1 MGNQLVGVAPSQIF
15 PVEHYLSDHVELTF
29 DQSLGSTRFFKVARA
44 RTREGLVVVKVFAIH
59 DPSLPLAEHKER
71 ILKIKEQLVSAFNCL
86 PFQRVILTDK
96 AGLLIREYCKYS
108 VYDRMVTRPFLTV
121 LEKKWITF
129 QVLYALHRMH
139 KLGIC
144 HGDIKLENIM
154 VTSWLWVLLTD
165 IASFKPTFLP
175 DDNPADFS
183 YFFDTSRRRL
193 CYVAPERFVK
203 APDPNARF
211 ATVQLLEKAQRNKKS
226 VLKNLYNYNWVTFKQ
241 AHHNLLKS
249 TKIVW
254 RSIIFYECTDYSGD
268 DKNSGLLLSESPCK
282 VGELVPSMDIFSTGC
297 ALVELWNDGTPAL
310 DLPGLL
316 AYRNGEDRP
325 PTMTLP
331 DTCEPELRNLLL
343 SMTERNPKDRR
354 SAELYLDEARGKLF
368 PEYFYSFLQSYML
381 IFSAQPILPADE
393 KITRIYQDIKNIIK
407 IFTQPSNSKNYQDLV
422 DETTESQNVEID
434 ALIKEGFRVMT
445 INVADFEEESDTKTP
460 EIKTLGPDS
469 EGLILITSLVTS
481 CIRGLHHC
489 TSKLHCLEILQLLC
503 ENSSSETIL
512 DRILPYIIYLS
523 HAPEARVR
531 AAAVWCAA
539 RCVSC
544 VRALPPADS
553 NVFPEYVL
561 PELAPRA
568 SDPAL
573 PVRIAYA
580 NNIGECGARRAAC
593 RACARCRRPTATCS
607 RMWCAARCVSCVRAL
622 PPADSNVFPEYVL
635 PELAPRAS
643 DPALPVRIAYAN
655 NIGECGARRAACRA
669 CARCRRPT
677 ATCSRMWCA
686 ARCVSC
692 VRALPPADSNVFP
705 EYVLPELA
713 PRASDPA
720 LPVRIAYANNIGEC
734 GARRAACRACAR
746 CRRPTATC
754 SRSTICPSSR
764 RAPPTPRCP
773 CASRTRTISVSV
785 VRGALRVV
793 RARAAA
799 GRQQRVPG
807 VRSARARAARL
818 RPRAARAH
826 RVREQY
832 RNVFPEYVLPELAPR
847 ASDPAL
853 PVRIAY
859 ANNIGECGARR
870 AACRACARCRRPTS
884 TCSRMWCAAR
894 CVSCVRALPPADS
907 NVFPEY
913 VLPELAPRASD
924 PALPVRIAYANN
936 IGECGARRAACRA
949 CARCR
954 RPTATCS
961 RMWCAAR
968 CVSCVRALPPADSN
982 VFPEYVL
989 PELAPRA
996 SDPALPVRIAY
1007 ANNIGECGARRAA
1020 CRACARCRRPTATC
1034 SRMWC
1039 AARCVSC
1046 VRALPPADSN
1056 VFPEYVLPELAP
1068 RASDPALPVRIA
1080 YANNIGECGARR
1092 AACRACARCRR
1103 PTATC
1108 SRMWCAARCVSCVR
1122 ALPPADSNVFPEY
1135 VLPELAPR
1143 ASDPALPVRIAYA
1156 NNIGECGARRAACR
1170 ACARCR
1176 RPTATCSRMWCAAR
1190 CVSCVRALPPADSN
1204 VFPEYVL
1211 PELAPRASDPA
1222 LPVRIAY
1229 ANNIVWC
1236 AARCVSCVRAL
1247 PPADSNVFPEYVLPE
1262 LAPRA
1267 SDPALPVRIAYANNI
1282 GECGAR
1288 RAACRACARLPPADS
1303 NVFPEYILPELAPR
1317 ASDPALPVRIAYANN
1332 IGECGA
1338 RRAACRACAR
1348 CRRPTATCSRMW
1360 CAARCVSCV
1369 RALPPADSNVFPEY
1383 VLPELAP
1390 RASDPALPVR
1400 IAYANNIGECGARR
1414 AACRACARCRRPTAT
1429 CSRMWC
1435 AARCVSCVRALPP
1448 ADSNVFPEYVLPEL
1462 APRASDPALPVR
1474 IAYANNIG
1482 ECGARR
1488 AACRA
1493 CARCRRPTATCSR
1506 MWCAA
1511 RCVSCVRALPPADS
1525 NVFPE
1530 YDLPELAPRASDP
1543 ALPVRIAYANNIVW
1557 CAARCVSCV
1566 RALPPA
1572 DSNVFPEYVLPELAP
1587 RASDPALPV
1596 RIAYAN
1602 NIAKLA
1608 ETALRF
1614 LDQTQNR
1621 TDKAAANINYETE
1634 LSALHEMVRS
1644 TVSYLLTDSQAVV
1657 KRALVENG
1665 IMKLCVFFGKQKA
1678 NDVIL
1683 SHMVTFLNDK
1693 EEVALRGCFFERV
1706 VGVVAYVGQHA
1717 APILLPLLQQ
1727 GLTDQS
1733 EWIIASALRASSLLA
1748 ALGLLAKQALC
1759 DLLAESAVYLAHP
1772 NLWIRH
1778 EVCGLVSCIAS
1789 LLNPID
1795 VNCKVLPLV
1804 WPHLKHKLIQ
1814 VDRVE
1819 LLLESLSEPIPRKV
1833 LDAVLRHGDV
1843 DRLVQTLRERRS
1855 ARLKVKQGMMP
1866 QYSEM
1871 GQQLKN
1877 LFRRLASDGMT
1888 EHVENQL
1895 LAMSAHLIKIQSSS
1909 TQHITDAPG
1918 RLVLT
1923 GGSISRAA
1931 HLDSETLSQPVD
1943 KIYQP
1948 SVQRR
1953 SHKTSLSQETQ
1964 MNTEWQHMFGQTQDQ
1979 SMKASEQVTQSG
1991 QGTTSVGAAQNSV
2004 NISQPSNS
2012 QMGHSSSYVQYSM
2025 APCRIELR
2033 NLISRMQQ
2041 KFQKSLRTQ
2050 DDNVEASE
2058 DLQPPVTWRPGNQL
2072 LAYLHEHKARVNQLV
2087 RLPTQRGMFASCS
2100 DDGTVRLWD
2109 AARLQGHAYVNKS
2122 KSMYNRSAGPVIS
2135 LAACEGGQSL
2145 VAATQEGSIFVLR
2158 LDSGSSRMSLS
2169 QCRQLERGSDA
2180 CVACASAGGVH
2191 AGVISY
2197 ATLGATIVGW
2207 DLRAPGNAWKLQGDL
2222 KQGVYTCLYANSAG
2236 YLAVG
2241 TSSGA
2246 VCVWDLRFGLPITSV
2261 KHPNSERIRRI
2272 VGFGGSSSRVW
2283 AAGPRDASAWCLE
2296 STQRTHALWPAT
2308 AGAQPLHYNPAS
2320 SHYISTV
2327 YCGTRDGSRF
2337 LISGGSD
2344 LRLRFWDL
2352 QHPDD
2357 SHVLLHAPCDQ
2368 LQSKYKSRII
2378 DGTTVIQESFK
2389 SNPSVPLSTSQQ
2401 EENVYRTVESRTF
2414 YHTAPITDITLVEGN
2429 KCYLVSSSA
2438 DGVINVWK

>member
-553 NVFPEYVL
+553 NVFPEYV
-561 PELAPRA
+561 
-568 SDPAL
+568 
-573 PVRIAYA
+573 
-580 NNIGECGARRAAC
+580 
-593 RACARCRRPTATCS
+593 
-607 RMWCAARCVSCVRAL
+607 
-622 PPADSNVFPEYVL
+622 
-635 PELAPRAS
+635 
-643 DPALPVRIAYAN
+643 
-655 NIGECGARRAACRA
+655 
-669 CARCRRPT
+669 
-677 ATCSRMWCA
+677 
-686 ARCVSC
+686 
-692 VRALPPADSNVFP
+692 
-705 EYVLPELA
+705 
-713 PRASDPA
+713 
-720 LPVRIAYANNIGEC
+720 
-734 GARRAACRACAR
+734 
-746 CRRPTATC
+746 
-754 SRSTICPSSR
+754 
-764 RAPPTPRCP
+764 
-773 CASRTRTISVSV
+773 
-785 VRGALRVV
+785 
-793 RARAAA
+793 
-799 GRQQRVPG
+799 
-807 VRSARARAARL
+807 
-818 RPRAARAH
+818 
-826 RVREQY
+826 
-832 RNVFPEYVLPELAPR
+832 
-847 ASDPAL
+847 
-853 PVRIAY
+853 
-859 ANNIGECGARR
+859 
-870 AACRACARCRRPTS
+870 
-884 TCSRMWCAAR
+884 
-894 CVSCVRALPPADS
+894 
-907 NVFPEY
+907 
-913 VLPELAPRASD
+913 
-924 PALPVRIAYANN
+924 
-936 IGECGARRAACRA
+936 
-949 CARCR
+949 
-954 RPTATCS
+954 
-961 RMWCAAR
+961 
-968 CVSCVRALPPADSN
+968 
-982 VFPEYVL
+982 
-989 PELAPRA
+989 
-996 SDPALPVRIAY
+996 
-1007 ANNIGECGARRAA
+1007 
-1020 CRACARCRRPTATC
+1020 
-1034 SRMWC
+1034 
-1039 AARCVSC
+1039 
-1046 VRALPPADSN
+1046 
-1056 VFPEYVLPELAP
+1056 
-1068 RASDPALPVRIA
+1068 
-1080 YANNIGECGARR
+1080 
-1092 AACRACARCRR
+1092 
-1103 PTATC
+1103 
-1108 SRMWCAARCVSCVR
+1108 
-1122 ALPPADSNVFPEY
+1122 
-1135 VLPELAPR
+1135 
-1143 ASDPALPVRIAYA
+1143 
-1156 NNIGECGARRAACR
+1156 
-1170 ACARCR
+1170 
-1176 RPTATCSRMWCAAR
+1176 
-1190 CVSCVRALPPADSN
+1190 
-1204 VFPEYVL
+1204 
-1211 PELAPRASDPA
+1211 
-1222 LPVRIAY
+1222 
-1229 ANNIVWC
+1229 
-1236 AARCVSCVRAL
+1236 
-1247 PPADSNVFPEYVLPE
+1247 
-1262 LAPRA
+1262 
-1267 SDPALPVRIAYANNI
+1267 
-1282 GECGAR
+1282 
-1288 RAACRACARLPPADS
+1288 
-1303 NVFPEYILPELAPR
+1303 
-1317 ASDPALPVRIAYANN
+1317 
-1332 IGECGA
+1332 
-1338 RRAACRACAR
+1338 
-1348 CRRPTATCSRMW
+1348 
-1360 CAARCVSCV
+1360 
-1369 RALPPADSNVFPEY
+1369 
-1383 VLPELAP
+1383 
-1390 RASDPALPVR
+1390 
-1400 IAYANNIGECGARR
+1400 
-1414 AACRACARCRRPTAT
+1414 
-1429 CSRMWC
+1429 
-1435 AARCVSCVRALPP
+1435 
-1448 ADSNVFPEYVLPEL
+1448 
-1462 APRASDPALPVR
+1462 
-1474 IAYANNIG
+1474 
-1482 ECGARR
+1482 
-1488 AACRA
+1488 
-1493 CARCRRPTATCSR
+1493 
-1506 MWCAA
+1506 
-1511 RCVSCVRALPPADS
+1511 
-1525 NVFPE
+1525 
-1530 YDLPELAPRASDP
+1530 LPELAPRASDP

>member
-15 PVEHYLSDHVELTF
+15 PVEHYLSDHVDLTF

-44 RTREGLVVVKVFAIH
+44 RTREGLVVVKVFAVH

-71 ILKIKEQLVSAFNCL
+71 ILKIKEQLASAFNCL

-96 AGLLIREYCKYS
+96 AGLLMREYCKCS
-108 VYDRMVTRPFLTV
+108 VYDRMATRPFLTV

-203 APDPNARF
+203 APDPNVRP
-211 ATVQLLEKAQRNKKS
+211 T
-226 VLKNLYNYNWVTFKQ
+226 
-241 AHHNLLKS
+241 
-249 TKIVW
+249 
-254 RSIIFYECTDYSGD
+254 GD
-268 DKNSGLLLSESPCK
+268 DRNSGLLLSESPCK

-297 ALVELWNDGTPAL
+297 ALLELWNDGTPAL

-331 DTCEPELRNLLL
+331 DTCEPELRNLLH

-354 SAELYLDEARGKLF
+354 SAELYLDEARGTLF

-422 DETTESQNVEID
+422 EETTENQKVEID

-445 INVADFEEESDTKTP
+445 VNVTDFEEENDNKTP
-460 EIKTLGPDS
+460 ETKVMGPDS

-503 ENSSSETIL
+503 ENSSSEIIL

-523 HAPEARVR
+523 HAGEARVR
-531 AAAVWCAA
+531 ACAVWCAA

-544 VRALPPADS
+544 VRWLPAQD
-553 NVFPEYVL
+553 
-561 PELAPRA
+561 
-568 SDPAL
+568 
-573 PVRIAYA
+573 
-580 NNIGECGARRAAC
+580 C
-593 RACARCRRPTATCS
+593 
-607 RMWCAARCVSCVRAL
+607 
-622 PPADSNVFPEYVL
+622 
-635 PELAPRAS
+635 
-643 DPALPVRIAYAN
+643 
-655 NIGECGARRAACRA
+655 
-669 CARCRRPT
+669 
-677 ATCSRMWCA
+677 
-686 ARCVSC
+686 
-692 VRALPPADSNVFP
+692 
-705 EYVLPELA
+705 
-713 PRASDPA
+713 
-720 LPVRIAYANNIGEC
+720 
-734 GARRAACRACAR
+734 
-746 CRRPTATC
+746 
-754 SRSTICPSSR
+754 
-764 RAPPTPRCP
+764 
-773 CASRTRTISVSV
+773 
-785 VRGALRVV
+785 
-793 RARAAA
+793 
-799 GRQQRVPG
+799 
-807 VRSARARAARL
+807 
-818 RPRAARAH
+818 
-826 RVREQY
+826 
-832 RNVFPEYVLPELAPR
+832 
-847 ASDPAL
+847 
-853 PVRIAY
+853 
-859 ANNIGECGARR
+859 
-870 AACRACARCRRPTS
+870 
-884 TCSRMWCAAR
+884 
-894 CVSCVRALPPADS
+894 
-907 NVFPEY
+907 
-913 VLPELAPRASD
+913 
-924 PALPVRIAYANN
+924 
-936 IGECGARRAACRA
+936 
-949 CARCR
+949 
-954 RPTATCS
+954 
-961 RMWCAAR
+961 
-968 CVSCVRALPPADSN
+968 
-982 VFPEYVL
+982 
-989 PELAPRA
+989 
-996 SDPALPVRIAY
+996 
-1007 ANNIGECGARRAA
+1007 
-1020 CRACARCRRPTATC
+1020 
-1034 SRMWC
+1034 
-1039 AARCVSC
+1039 
-1046 VRALPPADSN
+1046 
-1056 VFPEYVLPELAP
+1056 
-1068 RASDPALPVRIA
+1068 
-1080 YANNIGECGARR
+1080 
-1092 AACRACARCRR
+1092 
-1103 PTATC
+1103 
-1108 SRMWCAARCVSCVR
+1108 
-1122 ALPPADSNVFPEY
+1122 
-1135 VLPELAPR
+1135 
-1143 ASDPALPVRIAYA
+1143 
-1156 NNIGECGARRAACR
+1156 
-1170 ACARCR
+1170 
-1176 RPTATCSRMWCAAR
+1176 
-1190 CVSCVRALPPADSN
+1190 
-1204 VFPEYVL
+1204 
-1211 PELAPRASDPA
+1211 
-1222 LPVRIAY
+1222 
-1229 ANNIVWC
+1229 
-1236 AARCVSCVRAL
+1236 
-1247 PPADSNVFPEYVLPE
+1247 
-1262 LAPRA
+1262 
-1267 SDPALPVRIAYANNI
+1267 
-1282 GECGAR
+1282 
-1288 RAACRACARLPPADS
+1288 

-1317 ASDPALPVRIAYANN
+1317 ASDPALPVRIAYA
-1332 IGECGA
+1332 
-1338 RRAACRACAR
+1338 
-1348 CRRPTATCSRMW
+1348 
-1360 CAARCVSCV
+1360 
-1369 RALPPADSNVFPEY
+1369 D
-1383 VLPELAP
+1383 
-1390 RASDPALPVR
+1390 
-1400 IAYANNIGECGARR
+1400 
-1414 AACRACARCRRPTAT
+1414 
-1429 CSRMWC
+1429 
-1435 AARCVSCVRALPP
+1435 
-1448 ADSNVFPEYVLPEL
+1448 
-1462 APRASDPALPVR
+1462 
-1474 IAYANNIG
+1474 
-1482 ECGARR
+1482 
-1488 AACRA
+1488 
-1493 CARCRRPTATCSR
+1493 
-1506 MWCAA
+1506 
-1511 RCVSCVRALPPADS
+1511 
-1525 NVFPE
+1525 
-1530 YDLPELAPRASDP
+1530 
-1543 ALPVRIAYANNIVW
+1543 
-1557 CAARCVSCV
+1557 
-1566 RALPPA
+1566 
-1572 DSNVFPEYVLPELAP
+1572 
-1587 RASDPALPV
+1587 
-1596 RIAYAN
+1596 

-1614 LDQTQNR
+1614 LDQTQNMA
-1621 TDKAAANINYETE
+1621 DKEAANINYETE

-1665 IMKLCVFFGKQKA
+1665 ITKLCVFFGKQKA

-1706 VGVVAYVGQHA
+1706 VGVASYVGQHA

-1733 EWIIASALRASSLLA
+1733 EWIIAKALRATSSLA
-1748 ALGLLAKQALC
+1748 ELGLLPKQSLC
-1759 DLLAESAVYLAHP
+1759 DLVAESAVYLAHP

-1778 EVCGLVSCIAS
+1778 EVCGLVSCVAS

-1795 VNCKVLPLV
+1795 VNCKILPLV

-1814 VDRVE
+1814 VERAE

-1895 LAMSAHLIKIQSSS
+1895 LAMSAHLIKIQSSL

-1923 GGSISRAA
+1923 GGGKSRAVQ
-1931 HLDSETLSQPVD
+1931 LDSDALPVD
-1943 KIYQP
+1943 KIYQQ

-1964 MNTEWQHMFGQTQDQ
+1964 MNTEWQHMFGQAQDQ
-1979 SMKASEQVTQSG
+1979 VSVKASEQVSQTGG
-1991 QGTTSVGAAQNSV
+1991 QVSASVGAAQTSV
-2004 NISQPSNS
+2004 NISQPAHS
-2012 QMGHSSSYVQYSM
+2012 QMGHSASYVQYSM
-2025 APCRIELR
+2025 APCRMELR

-2041 KFQKSLRTQ
+2041 KFQKSLRSH

-2058 DLQPPVTWRPGNQL
+2058 DLQPPATWRPGNQL

-2087 RLPTQRGMFASCS
+2087 RLPSQRGLFGSCS

-2109 AARLQGHAYVNKS
+2109 ANRLQGHAYVNKS

-2197 ATLGATIVGW
+2197 ATLGAALVGW

-2261 KHPNSERIRRI
+2261 KHPNSERIRRV
-2272 VGFGGSSSRVW
+2272 VGFGGGSSRVW
-2283 AAGPRDASAWCLE
+2283 AAGARDAAAWCLE

-2308 AGAQPLHYNPAS
+2308 AGAQPLHYSAAS
-2320 SHYISTV
+2320 SHYMTAA

-2344 LRLRFWDL
+2344 QRLRFWDL
-2352 QHPDD
+2352 QHPED
-2357 SHVLLHAPCDQ
+2357 SHVLLHAPHDQ
-2368 LQSKYKSRII
+2368 MHSVKYRSRII
-2378 DGTTVIQESFK
+2378 DGTTVIQECCK
-2389 SNPSVPLSTSQQ
+2389 SNPSTPPSLQ
-2401 EENVYRTVESRTF
+2401 EDNVYRTVESRSF

-2429 KCYLVSSSA
+2429 RCYLVSSSA